1 MIKEIL
7 QMEEELVRQI
17 DELKGDDRP
26 SARLRRRQLESD
38 RQELLATCKN
48 LSAEE
53 KVFLA
58 RHPKRPKIDEYID
71 ALFTDFFEQ
80 KGDRASSDDTSILGG
95 IAMYKGT
102 PVTVIGHRKGNTL
115 EENMAYNFGMP
126 EPEGYRKA
134 LRMMEQAEKFGRPII
149 TFIDTPGAYPG
160 KEAEEHGQG
169 EAIARNLMVMSGLH
183 VPIIAVVTGE
193 GSSGGALALGVANR
207 VLMLEHAIYS
217 VLSPEGFA
225 SILWKDSS
233 RRAEACEVMK
243 LTAQDLY
250 RFHVIERII
259 PEPMGGAQA
268 NREELF
274 RSVDEALQKN
284 LIDLTRMSSNTLAQ
298 DRYDKFRKIG
308 QP

>member
-38 RQELLATCKN
+38 RQELLSTCKN

-250 RFHVIERII
+250 RFHVIEGII

-284 LIDLTRMSSNTLAQ
+284 LIELTRMSSNTLAQ